1 MKRSGII
8 IGVVGMIFALF
19 PVLHA
24 RAASETAKPLTRGEV
39 IRIVRK
45 EIQRAFDL
53 RDWHRYA
60 GRIDEYKGADA
71 AALFSLSALDRGTA
85 IGDAKSP
92 VRVIVY
98 ADYECPFCKH
108 FETRTAPALHRKFRS
123 RALFVYRFYPLSMH
137 GELARTE
144 SIAGACVARL
154 AGPDAFRRF
163 NSTVYAK
170 TGSNGRGTGES
181 LTKLAREAILGGR
194 TVDDPQGLDTLYKRC
209 AQGKNAD
216 ALIAAHLNFK
226 GVNGTPTIFVA
237 NVEQQRAWRVAGS
250 LPAWVFGAMITNVA
264 AGRPGNSDLAVE
276 QYGEKLP

>member
-1 MKRSGII
+1 MRRNGIV
-8 IGVVGMIFALF
+8 IGVVGMILASF
-19 PVLHA
+19 PLLNA
-24 RAASETAKPLTRGEV
+24 EAASKAAEPLTRAEV
-39 IRIVRK
+39 VKIVRQ
-45 EIQRAFDL
+45 EVQRAFNL
-53 RDWHRYA
+53 RDWHHYA

-71 AALFSLSALDRGTA
+71 AALFSLSALDRSTA

-98 ADYECPFCKH
+98 ADYECPFCKQ
-108 FETRTAPALHRKFRS
+108 FEIRTAPVLHRKFRS
-123 RALFVYRFYPLSMH
+123 HALFVYRFYPLRMH

-163 NSTVYAK
+163 NSTVYTK

-181 LTKLAREAILGGR
+181 LTKLAREAILGGK
-194 TVDDPQGLDTLYKRC
+194 TIDDPQSLDTLYKRC
-209 AQGKNAD
+209 TQAKDAD

-250 LPAWVFGAMITNVA
+250 LPEWVFGAMITNVA
-264 AGRPGNSDLAVE
+264 AGRAGNSDWAVE
-276 QYGEKLP
+276 QYGREFP